1 MAKDRRKLQH
11 IHSSIEDRQPTPATL
26 EVGEIAVNNADK
38 KEFLSIKSSQNKVV
52 RFSSDEQMVT
62 WMEKKE
68 VIPYS
73 AATRGSSGGT
83 GGPNSV
89 TNNDLL
95 QNKSNIVVLFNQVA
109 SKNTPHYND
118 INDGKDIY
126 NREVNPNHDGTL
138 SYGAG
143 IAIDMSRYAMI
154 GANPSFS
161 SLTVTDETNLSG
173 NTTIS
178 DGDRTGTRTGNTFT
192 INVTNKNENVSARTS
207 TIGTDALTVI
217 GNSATKVS
225 GNTAISTN
233 GTTTITS
240 TGNTSIVTNG
250 ENKRITINSS
260 GTGGDV
266 RIYANDV
273 LTATANTI
281 VVSGTTSI
289 SAKTPTTYISGTTL
303 EVNETNINIS
313 ANTGT
318 NISGGTFSNT
328 TTDDTTFNAG
338 GNTTITSTGN
348 TSIVTNGVN
357 NKVTINSSGN
367 GGDVEI
373 SAKDGVTTSANTVV
387 ASGTTS
393 VSINTPTTNI
403 SGTTTNITGATNIKG
418 ATTISGSSLSVT
430 GATNIKGNVC
440 VTGTVTASQAIY
452 SSDRDLKENIEEV
465 DLDAL
470 NKAGWIST
478 KSYNFKGETNKL
490 YGVIAQEV
498 QEAGLDELVYTKDDG
513 HLAVD
518 YTSLM
523 MLKIASLEK
532 LCEDLLKRTLSLE
545 EEVKF
550 LRENNK

>member
-52 RFSSDEQMVT
+52 RFSSDEQMIT

-68 VIPYS
+68 VMPYVGYVRGDAGPS
-73 AATRGSSGGT
+73 ATSGDSPTADSMGSYGIS
-83 GGPNSV
+83 
-89 TNNDLL
+89 NNDLL
-95 QNKSNIVVLFNQVA
+95 NNTSEIVIKLNQVA
-109 SKNTPHYND
+109 AKNTNKYNRVNASKD
-118 INDGKDIY
+118 RYNKDVNPTTDSGINDG
-126 NREVNPNHDGTL
+126 
-138 SYGAG
+138 AG
-143 IAIDMSRYAMI
+143 FFIDMSRYAMR
-154 GANPSFS
+154 GSNPSFS
-161 SLTVTDETNLSG
+161 SLTVTDKTDLSG

-178 DGDRTGTRTGNTFT
+178 DGDGTGTRTGNTFT

-207 TIGTDALTVI
+207 TIGTDALTVT
-217 GNSATKVS
+217 GNSTTKVS

-303 EVNETNINIS
+303 EVNETNINLS
-313 ANTGT
+313 GAT
-318 NISGGTFSNT
+318 NISGNTVIGGTAT
-328 TTDDTTFNAG
+328 IYGA
-338 GNTTITSTGN
+338 TTINNNLNVTGN
-348 TSIVTNGVN
+348 TNITG
-357 NKVTINSSGN
+357 
-367 GGDVEI
+367 
-373 SAKDGVTTSANTVV
+373 
-387 ASGTTS
+387 
-393 VSINTPTTNI
+393 TTNI
-403 SGTTTNITGATNIKG
+403 SGATKIDDNLDV
-418 ATTISGSSLSVT
+418 TSGLDVT
-430 GATNIKGNVC
+430 GATNLNGNLC

-452 SSDRDLKENIEEV
+452 SSDINLKENIEDVNVTE
-465 DLDAL
+465 LDMVGL
-470 NKAGWIST
+470 IHT

-498 QEAGLDELVYTKDDG
+498 QDVGLSELVYTKDDG

-523 MLKIASLEK
+523 MLKIASLEEICK
-532 LCEDLLKRTLSLE
+532 RLLTMNLSLKE
-545 EEVKF
+545 EIEL
-550 LRENNK
+550 LRDNK